1 MLTYAL
7 SHPYNDPYRWKKYIH
22 FAVKVVLIHLAYG
35 RGSGIVQIELIP
47 GTQSIISERQSGA
60 GIRQFR
66 MMGWMKETG
75 GIRDDG
81 RVATP
86 LSPATFTLPKR
97 CSSNDSRI
105 TSIMTVLMPP
115 ARSSFL
121 LKLCL
126 IYAWDISRSPVV
138 LLPGQRTKTVAAIAA
153 AAVDPKRDTRTD

>member
-1 MLTYAL
+1 
-7 SHPYNDPYRWKKYIH
+7 
-22 FAVKVVLIHLAYG
+22 
-35 RGSGIVQIELIP
+35 
-47 GTQSIISERQSGA
+47 
-60 GIRQFR
+60 
-66 MMGWMKETG
+66 MKETG

-115 ARSSFL
+115 ARM
-121 LKLCL
+121 
-126 IYAWDISRSPVV
+126 V